1 MQYLKIGDIDVPKIG
16 LGLYSMH
23 GETLKNAVEA
33 ALASGYEWFDTA
45 YRYENER
52 ELGEVLRG
60 AGHED
65 SCISTKLSGLQY
77 VGKRKLLYL
86 DRLSAKRILRGSL
99 KRLGARR
106 VNMYMLHSPFR
117 HYERAFAEL
126 QALKAAGLIGTIGVS
141 GFKEEQLEQVKSYC
155 GEYPEFNMIECH
167 PYFSNKDLIAYCKS
181 KDIKLIARSPL
192 AHGVILPQLTM
203 DNGLE
208 EMRRKYGCA
217 VPQLILR
224 WIVQQNMVALVRS
237 ANPEHIKEN
246 VRVFDFELSDG
257 DISYIDGLN
266 INKSYGVK

>member
-1 MQYLKIGDIDVPKIG
+1 MQYLKIGDIEVPKIG
-16 LGLYSMH
+16 LGLYSMQ
-23 GETLKNAVEA
+23 GGILEA
-33 ALASGYEWFDTA
+33 AVKAALESGYEWFDTA
-45 YRYENER
+45 YRYENEK
-52 ELGEVLRG
+52 ELGEILRG
-60 AGHED
+60 GGH
-65 SCISTKLSGLQY
+65 SSVVISTKLSGLQY

-86 DRLSAKRILRGSL
+86 DQMSAKKILKGSL
-99 KRLGARR
+99 KRLGSRK
-106 VNMYMLHSPFR
+106 VDMYMLHSPFR

-181 KDIKLIARSPL
+181 KGIKLIARSPL

-208 EMRRKYGCA
+208 EMCRKYGCA

-224 WIVQQNMVALVRS
+224 WIIQQDMVALVRS

>member
-1 MQYLKIGDIDVPKIG
+1 
-16 LGLYSMH
+16 
-23 GETLKNAVEA
+23 
-33 ALASGYEWFDTA
+33 
-45 YRYENER
+45 
-52 ELGEVLRG
+52 
-60 AGHED
+60 
-65 SCISTKLSGLQY
+65 
-77 VGKRKLLYL
+77 
-86 DRLSAKRILRGSL
+86 
-99 KRLGARR
+99 
-106 VNMYMLHSPFR
+106 MYMLHSPFR

-208 EMRRKYGCA
+208 EMSRKYGCS

-224 WIVQQNMVALVRS
+224 WIIQQDMVALVRS

-246 VRVFDFELSDG
+246 VRVFDFELSDE
-257 DISYIDGLN
+257 DICYIDGLN

>member
-1 MQYLKIGDIDVPKIG
+1 MQYLKIGDIEVPKIG
-16 LGLYSMH
+16 LGLYSMQ
-23 GETLKNAVEA
+23 GEILETAMKA
-33 ALASGYEWFDTA
+33 ALESGYEWFDTA
-45 YRYENER
+45 YRYENEK
-52 ELGEVLRG
+52 ELGEILRG
-60 AGHED
+60 GGH
-65 SCISTKLSGLQY
+65 SSVVISTKLSGLQY

-86 DRLSAKRILRGSL
+86 DQMSAKRILKGSL
-99 KRLGARR
+99 KRLGSRK
-106 VNMYMLHSPFR
+106 VDMYMLHSPFR

-181 KDIKLIARSPL
+181 KGIKLIARSPL

-208 EMRRKYGCA
+208 EMSRKYGCA

-237 ANPEHIKEN
+237 ANPEHIKDN
-246 VRVFDFELSDG
+246 IRIFDFELSDE
-257 DISYIDGLN
+257 DICYIDGLN

>member
-23 GETLKNAVEA
+23 GEMLKNAVDA
-33 ALASGYEWFDTA
+33 AITSGYEWFDTA
-45 YRYENER
+45 YRYENEK
-52 ELGEVLRG
+52 ELGKVLKGLGREG
-60 AGHED
+60 I
-65 SCISTKLSGLQY
+65 CISTKLSGLQY
-77 VGKRKLLYL
+77 VGKRKMLYL
-86 DRLSAKRILRGSL
+86 DRMSAKRILKGSL

-106 VNMYMLHSPFR
+106 VDMYMLHSPFR

-141 GFKEEQLEQVKSYC
+141 GFKEEHLEQVKSYG

-167 PYFSNKDLIAYCKS
+167 PYFSNKDLIAFCKS
-181 KDIKLIARSPL
+181 KGIKLIARSPL
-192 AHGVILPQLTM
+192 AHGVILPQLTK
-203 DNGLE
+203 DKGLE
-208 EMRRKYGCA
+208 EMSRKYGCA
-217 VPQLILR
+217 IPQLILR
-224 WIVQQNMVALVRS
+224 WIVQQDMVALVRS

-246 VRVFDFELSDG
+246 IRILDFELTDD